1 MFGEKCHHWFT
12 YLLFSGRL
20 SQGRSVRSK
29 QRSRLFYDRRTV
41 FGQCERPGLR
51 FHAENSRSSLSLQCR
66 LSSRASRVDVG
77 VGACTGLTDVTS
89 GCKESLPQ
97 LQYLAPWFW
106 YIALSFSQLVFTV
119 TLWRPLLPYGYSYKE
134 HPVPDLVKLWFA
146 IFDTWALW
154 HSALSVRVPRCQK
167 LQMTA

>member
-20 SQGRSVRSK
+20 SQGRSVCSK

-41 FGQCERPGLR
+41 FGQCERPGLWV
-51 FHAENSRSSLSLQCR
+51 HAENSRSSLSLQRR
-66 LSSRASRVDVG
+66 LGSRAPRVDVG

-97 LQYLAPWFW
+97 LQYLAPW
-106 YIALSFSQLVFTV
+106 YITLSFSQLVFNPSTPTV
-119 TLWRPLLPYGYSYKE
+119 AICCYKE
-134 HPVPDLVKLWFA
+134 HPVPDRVKLWFA